1 MFTGLTHYKQK
12 SRIIG
17 SQSRLRVSKPHNN
30 ALHAFCSIETIE
42 LPLRSSHKKSVFEP
56 RPAPSRKHYGKAFI
70 MRKPCSCFSF
80 FLPGIKFH
88 TTIEMLY
95 YFKELFIMNNF
106 IFLGPPGAGKGSLA
120 VKVAA
125 DYKIPHISTG
135 DIFRANIKAQT
146 PLGVKVKAIIDS
158 GSLVSD
164 ELTFEL
170 VKDRLA
176 QDDCKNGYIL
186 DGFPRTIPQA
196 EMLEGLVSD
205 VKVVNFEI
213 KDEIVIKRLSTRRVC
228 KACGANYNV
237 LTLKPKVE
245 GICDKCG
252 GELYQRDDD
261 KQESILHRMDV
272 YREQTEPLINFYKEK
287 GKITDLDASIETD
300 ILLGKFKE
308 IFK

>member
-1 MFTGLTHYKQK
+1 
-12 SRIIG
+12 
-17 SQSRLRVSKPHNN
+17 
-30 ALHAFCSIETIE
+30 
-42 LPLRSSHKKSVFEP
+42 
-56 RPAPSRKHYGKAFI
+56 
-70 MRKPCSCFSF
+70 
-80 FLPGIKFH
+80 
-88 TTIEMLY
+88 
-95 YFKELFIMNNF
+95 MNNF

-120 VKVAA
+120 VKVAE

-196 EMLEGLVSD
+196 EMLEGLVAD

-213 KDEIVIKRLSTRRVC
+213 ADEIVIRRLSTRRVC
-228 KACGANYNV
+228 KACGANLNG
-237 LTLKPKVE
+237 LTLPPKVE
-245 GICDKCG
+245 GVCDKCG

-261 KQESILHRMDV
+261 KQESIMHRMDV
-272 YREQTEPLINFYKEK
+272 YREQTEPLINFYKNK

-300 ILLGKFKE
+300 VLLGEFKK

>member
-1 MFTGLTHYKQK
+1 
-12 SRIIG
+12 
-17 SQSRLRVSKPHNN
+17 
-30 ALHAFCSIETIE
+30 
-42 LPLRSSHKKSVFEP
+42 
-56 RPAPSRKHYGKAFI
+56 
-70 MRKPCSCFSF
+70 
-80 FLPGIKFH
+80 
-88 TTIEMLY
+88 
-95 YFKELFIMNNF
+95 MNNF
-106 IFLGPPGAGKGSLA
+106 VFLGPPGAGKGSLA
-120 VKVAA
+120 VKVAE

-196 EMLEGLVSD
+196 EMLDGLVSD
-205 VKVVNFEI
+205 LKVVNFQI
-213 KDEIVIKRLSTRRVC
+213 SDDIVIGRLSTRRVC
-228 KACGANYNV
+228 KACGANYNIK
-237 LTLKPKVE
+237 TLPPKVE
-245 GICDKCG
+245 GVCDKCG

-272 YREQTEPLINFYKEK
+272 YREQTEPLINYYKNK

-300 ILLGKFKE
+300 ILLGEFKRL
-308 IFK
+308 F

>member
-1 MFTGLTHYKQK
+1 
-12 SRIIG
+12 
-17 SQSRLRVSKPHNN
+17 
-30 ALHAFCSIETIE
+30 
-42 LPLRSSHKKSVFEP
+42 
-56 RPAPSRKHYGKAFI
+56 
-70 MRKPCSCFSF
+70 
-80 FLPGIKFH
+80 
-88 TTIEMLY
+88 
-95 YFKELFIMNNF
+95 MNNF

-120 VKVAA
+120 VKVAE

-164 ELTFEL
+164 DLTCEL
-170 VKDRLA
+170 VKDRLS
-176 QDDCKNGYIL
+176 QPDCKNGYIL

-196 EMLEGLVSD
+196 EMFAKICPD
-205 VKVVNFEI
+205 VKVVNFCI
-213 KDEIVIKRLSTRRVC
+213 KDEIVIRRLSTRRVC

-237 LTLKPKVE
+237 LTLPPKVE
-245 GICDKCG
+245 GVCDKCG

-272 YREQTEPLINFYKEK
+272 YREQTEPLINYYKNK

-300 ILLGKFKE
+300 ILLGEFKK
-308 IFK
+308 IF

>member
-1 MFTGLTHYKQK
+1 
-12 SRIIG
+12 
-17 SQSRLRVSKPHNN
+17 
-30 ALHAFCSIETIE
+30 
-42 LPLRSSHKKSVFEP
+42 
-56 RPAPSRKHYGKAFI
+56 
-70 MRKPCSCFSF
+70 
-80 FLPGIKFH
+80 
-88 TTIEMLY
+88 
-95 YFKELFIMNNF
+95 MNNF
-106 IFLGPPGAGKGSLA
+106 VFLGPPGAGKGSLA
-120 VKVAA
+120 VKVAE

-196 EMLEGLVSD
+196 EMLDGLVAD
-205 VKVVNFEI
+205 LKVVNFQI
-213 KDEIVIKRLSTRRVC
+213 SDDIVIGRLSTRRVC
-228 KACGANYNV
+228 KACGANYNIK
-237 LTLKPKVE
+237 TLPPKVE
-245 GICDKCG
+245 GVCDKCG

-272 YREQTEPLINFYKEK
+272 YREQTEPLIKFYRDK
-287 GKITDLDASIETD
+287 GAITDLDASIETD
-300 ILLGKFKE
+300 VLLGKFEE
-308 IFK
+308 IFKK

>member
-1 MFTGLTHYKQK
+1 
-12 SRIIG
+12 
-17 SQSRLRVSKPHNN
+17 
-30 ALHAFCSIETIE
+30 
-42 LPLRSSHKKSVFEP
+42 
-56 RPAPSRKHYGKAFI
+56 
-70 MRKPCSCFSF
+70 
-80 FLPGIKFH
+80 
-88 TTIEMLY
+88 
-95 YFKELFIMNNF
+95 MNNF

-120 VKVAA
+120 VKVAE

-196 EMLEGLVSD
+196 EMLDGLVAD
-205 VKVVNFEI
+205 LKVVNFQI
-213 KDEIVIKRLSTRRVC
+213 KDEIVIGRLSTRRVC
-228 KACGANYNV
+228 KACGANYNIK
-237 LTLKPKVE
+237 TLPPKVE
-245 GICDKCG
+245 GVCDKCG

-272 YREQTEPLINFYKEK
+272 YREQTEPLIKFYRDK
-287 GKITDLDASIETD
+287 GAITDLDASIETD
-300 ILLGKFKE
+300 VLLGKFEE
-308 IFK
+308 IFKK

>member
-1 MFTGLTHYKQK
+1 
-12 SRIIG
+12 
-17 SQSRLRVSKPHNN
+17 
-30 ALHAFCSIETIE
+30 
-42 LPLRSSHKKSVFEP
+42 
-56 RPAPSRKHYGKAFI
+56 
-70 MRKPCSCFSF
+70 
-80 FLPGIKFH
+80 
-88 TTIEMLY
+88 
-95 YFKELFIMNNF
+95 MNNF
-106 IFLGPPGAGKGSLA
+106 VFLGPPGAGKGSLA
-120 VKVAA
+120 VKVAE

-196 EMLEGLVSD
+196 EMLDGLVAD
-205 VKVVNFEI
+205 LKVVNFQI
-213 KDEIVIKRLSTRRVC
+213 SDDIVIGRLSTRRVC
-228 KACGANYNV
+228 KACGANYNIK
-237 LTLKPKVE
+237 TLPPKVE
-245 GICDKCG
+245 GVCDKCG

-300 ILLGKFKE
+300 ILLGEFKK
-308 IFK
+308 IF

>member
-1 MFTGLTHYKQK
+1 
-12 SRIIG
+12 
-17 SQSRLRVSKPHNN
+17 
-30 ALHAFCSIETIE
+30 
-42 LPLRSSHKKSVFEP
+42 
-56 RPAPSRKHYGKAFI
+56 
-70 MRKPCSCFSF
+70 
-80 FLPGIKFH
+80 
-88 TTIEMLY
+88 
-95 YFKELFIMNNF
+95 MNNF

-120 VKVAA
+120 VKVAE

-186 DGFPRTIPQA
+186 DGFRRTSPQA

-213 KDEIVIKRLSTRRVC
+213 KDEIVIRRLSTRRVC
-228 KACGANYNV
+228 KACGANFNV
-237 LTLKPKVE
+237 LTLPPKVE

-272 YREQTEPLINFYKEK
+272 YREQTEPLINFYKNK

-300 ILLGKFKE
+300 VLLGKFKE

>member
-1 MFTGLTHYKQK
+1 
-12 SRIIG
+12 
-17 SQSRLRVSKPHNN
+17 
-30 ALHAFCSIETIE
+30 
-42 LPLRSSHKKSVFEP
+42 
-56 RPAPSRKHYGKAFI
+56 
-70 MRKPCSCFSF
+70 
-80 FLPGIKFH
+80 
-88 TTIEMLY
+88 
-95 YFKELFIMNNF
+95 MNNF

-120 VKVAA
+120 VKVAE

-213 KDEIVIKRLSTRRVC
+213 KDEIVIRRLSTRRVC
-228 KACGANYNV
+228 KACGANFNV
-237 LTLKPKVE
+237 LTLPPKVE
-245 GICDKCG
+245 GVCDKCG

-287 GKITDLDASIETD
+287 GKITNLDASIETD
-300 ILLGKFKE
+300 VLLGEFKK
-308 IFK
+308 IFN

>member
-1 MFTGLTHYKQK
+1 
-12 SRIIG
+12 
-17 SQSRLRVSKPHNN
+17 
-30 ALHAFCSIETIE
+30 
-42 LPLRSSHKKSVFEP
+42 
-56 RPAPSRKHYGKAFI
+56 
-70 MRKPCSCFSF
+70 
-80 FLPGIKFH
+80 
-88 TTIEMLY
+88 
-95 YFKELFIMNNF
+95 MNNF
-106 IFLGPPGAGKGSLA
+106 VFLGPPGAGKGSLA
-120 VKVAA
+120 VKVAE

-146 PLGVKVKAIIDS
+146 PLGVKVKVIIDS

-196 EMLEGLVSD
+196 EMLDGLVSD
-205 VKVVNFEI
+205 LKVVNFQI
-213 KDEIVIKRLSTRRVC
+213 SDDIVIGRLSTRRVC
-228 KACGANYNV
+228 KACGANYNIK
-237 LTLKPKVE
+237 TLPPKVE
-245 GICDKCG
+245 GVCDKCG

-272 YREQTEPLINFYKEK
+272 YREQTEPLINYYKNK

-300 ILLGKFKE
+300 ILLGEFKK
-308 IFK
+308 IF

>member
-1 MFTGLTHYKQK
+1 
-12 SRIIG
+12 
-17 SQSRLRVSKPHNN
+17 
-30 ALHAFCSIETIE
+30 
-42 LPLRSSHKKSVFEP
+42 
-56 RPAPSRKHYGKAFI
+56 
-70 MRKPCSCFSF
+70 
-80 FLPGIKFH
+80 
-88 TTIEMLY
+88 
-95 YFKELFIMNNF
+95 MNNF

-120 VKVAA
+120 VKVAE

-196 EMLEGLVSD
+196 EMLEKLVSD

-213 KDEIVIKRLSTRRVC
+213 QDEIVIRRLSTRRVC
-228 KACGANYNV
+228 KACGANFNV
-237 LTLKPKVE
+237 LTLPPKVE
-245 GICDKCG
+245 GVCDKCG

-287 GKITDLDASIETD
+287 GKITNLDASIETD
-300 ILLGKFKE
+300 VLLGEFKRL
-308 IFK
+308 F

>member
-1 MFTGLTHYKQK
+1 
-12 SRIIG
+12 
-17 SQSRLRVSKPHNN
+17 
-30 ALHAFCSIETIE
+30 
-42 LPLRSSHKKSVFEP
+42 
-56 RPAPSRKHYGKAFI
+56 
-70 MRKPCSCFSF
+70 
-80 FLPGIKFH
+80 
-88 TTIEMLY
+88 
-95 YFKELFIMNNF
+95 MNNF

-120 VKVAA
+120 VKVAE

-196 EMLEGLVSD
+196 EMLEGLVAD

-213 KDEIVIKRLSTRRVC
+213 QDEIVIRRLSTRRVC
-228 KACGANYNV
+228 KACGANFNV
-237 LTLKPKVE
+237 LTLPPKVE
-245 GICDKCG
+245 GVCDKCG

-272 YREQTEPLINFYKEK
+272 YREQTEPLINYYKNK

-300 ILLGKFKE
+300 ILLGEFKK
-308 IFK
+308 IF

>member
-1 MFTGLTHYKQK
+1 
-12 SRIIG
+12 
-17 SQSRLRVSKPHNN
+17 
-30 ALHAFCSIETIE
+30 
-42 LPLRSSHKKSVFEP
+42 
-56 RPAPSRKHYGKAFI
+56 
-70 MRKPCSCFSF
+70 
-80 FLPGIKFH
+80 
-88 TTIEMLY
+88 
-95 YFKELFIMNNF
+95 MNNF
-106 IFLGPPGAGKGSLA
+106 VFLGPPGAGKGSLA
-120 VKVAA
+120 VKVADA
-125 DYKIPHISTG
+125 YKIPHISTG

-196 EMLEGLVSD
+196 EMLDGLVAD
-205 VKVVNFEI
+205 LKVVNFNI
-213 KDEIVIKRLSTRRVC
+213 ADEIVIRRLSTRRVC
-228 KACGANYNV
+228 KACGANFNV
-237 LTLKPKVE
+237 LTLPPKVE
-245 GICDKCG
+245 GVCDKCG

-272 YREQTEPLINFYKEK
+272 YREQTEPLINYYKNK

-300 ILLGKFKE
+300 ILLGEFKK
-308 IFK
+308 IF

>member
-1 MFTGLTHYKQK
+1 M
-12 SRIIG
+12 
-17 SQSRLRVSKPHNN
+17 
-30 ALHAFCSIETIE
+30 
-42 LPLRSSHKKSVFEP
+42 
-56 RPAPSRKHYGKAFI
+56 
-70 MRKPCSCFSF
+70 
-80 FLPGIKFH
+80 
-88 TTIEMLY
+88 
-95 YFKELFIMNNF
+95 
-106 IFLGPPGAGKGSLA
+106 GPPGAGKGSLA
-120 VKVAA
+120 VKVAE

-213 KDEIVIKRLSTRRVC
+213 KDEIVIRRLSTRRVC
-228 KACGANYNV
+228 KACGANFNV
-237 LTLKPKVE
+237 LTLPPKVE
-245 GICDKCG
+245 GVCDKCG

-261 KQESILHRMDV
+261 KQESIMHRMDV
-272 YREQTEPLINFYKEK
+272 YREQTEPLINFYKGK

-300 ILLGKFKE
+300 VLLGKFKE
-308 IFK
+308 LFK

>member
-1 MFTGLTHYKQK
+1 
-12 SRIIG
+12 
-17 SQSRLRVSKPHNN
+17 
-30 ALHAFCSIETIE
+30 
-42 LPLRSSHKKSVFEP
+42 
-56 RPAPSRKHYGKAFI
+56 
-70 MRKPCSCFSF
+70 
-80 FLPGIKFH
+80 
-88 TTIEMLY
+88 
-95 YFKELFIMNNF
+95 MNNF

-120 VKVAA
+120 VKVAE

-170 VKDRLA
+170 VKDRLE

-213 KDEIVIKRLSTRRVC
+213 KDEIVIRRLSTRRVC
-228 KACGANYNV
+228 KACGANFNV
-237 LTLKPKVE
+237 LTLPPKVE
-245 GICDKCG
+245 GVCDKCG

-261 KQESILHRMDV
+261 KQESIMHRMDV
-272 YREQTEPLINFYKEK
+272 YREQTEPLINFYKGK

-300 ILLGKFKE
+300 VLLGKFKE
-308 IFK
+308 LF

>member
-1 MFTGLTHYKQK
+1 
-12 SRIIG
+12 
-17 SQSRLRVSKPHNN
+17 
-30 ALHAFCSIETIE
+30 
-42 LPLRSSHKKSVFEP
+42 
-56 RPAPSRKHYGKAFI
+56 
-70 MRKPCSCFSF
+70 
-80 FLPGIKFH
+80 
-88 TTIEMLY
+88 
-95 YFKELFIMNNF
+95 MNKF

-120 VKVAA
+120 VKVAE

-158 GSLVSD
+158 GALVSD

-170 VKDRLA
+170 VKDRIA

-196 EMLEGLVSD
+196 EMLESLVSD
-205 VKVVNFEI
+205 IKVVNFEI
-213 KDEIVIKRLSTRRVC
+213 QDEIVIRRLSTRRTC
-228 KACGANYNV
+228 KACGANFNV
-237 LTLKPKVE
+237 LTLPPKVE
-245 GICDKCG
+245 GVCDKCN

-261 KQESILHRMDV
+261 KQESIMNRMDV

-308 IFK
+308 IF

>member
-1 MFTGLTHYKQK
+1 
-12 SRIIG
+12 
-17 SQSRLRVSKPHNN
+17 
-30 ALHAFCSIETIE
+30 
-42 LPLRSSHKKSVFEP
+42 
-56 RPAPSRKHYGKAFI
+56 
-70 MRKPCSCFSF
+70 
-80 FLPGIKFH
+80 
-88 TTIEMLY
+88 
-95 YFKELFIMNNF
+95 MNNF
-106 IFLGPPGAGKGSLA
+106 VFLGPPGAGKGSLA
-120 VKVAA
+120 VKVAE

-196 EMLEGLVSD
+196 EMLDGLVAD
-205 VKVVNFEI
+205 LKVVNFNI
-213 KDEIVIKRLSTRRVC
+213 ADEIVIRRLSTRRVC
-228 KACGANYNV
+228 KACGANFNV
-237 LTLKPKVE
+237 LTLPPKVE
-245 GICDKCG
+245 GVCDKCG

-272 YREQTEPLINFYKEK
+272 YREQTEPLINYYKNK

-300 ILLGKFKE
+300 ILLGEFKK
-308 IFK
+308 IFQNVLNQRRR